1 MADGIMTLAAGTPTL
16 TARQIEILR
25 AYAETGSQ
33 KLTAHRCNVAP
44 ATVRATL
51 ANVRSRLGVASTVQ
65 AVLIVFEG
73 RVEH

>member
-1 MADGIMTLAAGTPTL
+1 MTFAPGIETLL

-33 KLTAHRCNVAP
+33 KMTAHRCGVAL

-51 ANVRSRLGVASTVQ
+51 ANVRSRLDVDSTVQ
-65 AVLIVFEG
+65 AVLIVFE
-73 RVEH
+73 RRIEQTDT